1 MPFHQ
6 IYPRSLTF
14 QSISRFAPA
23 ASGVFGISS
32 ASKWLYIGET
42 DNIQLTLLSLL
53 DRQQE
58 PAANQKLVGFAFELC
73 DAGSRLSRQQ
83 RLRLEY
89 AATAVSF

>member
-6 IYPRSLTF
+6 IYPRSLTA

-32 ASKWLYIGET
+32 ANKWLYIGET

-53 DRQQE
+53 DRQGA
-58 PAANQKLVGFAFELC
+58 PDATACAAPNE
-73 DAGSRLSRQQ
+73 LSRVT
-83 RLRLEY
+83 LKLG
-89 AATAVSF
+89 SC

>member
-14 QSISRFAPA
+14 QSISRYAPA

-32 ASKWLYIGET
+32 ATKWLYIGET

-58 PAANQKLVGFAFELC
+58 PSASQQLVGFTFELC
-73 DAGSRLSRQQ
+73 DAGARRSRQQ

-89 AATAVSF
+89 AASAVSF